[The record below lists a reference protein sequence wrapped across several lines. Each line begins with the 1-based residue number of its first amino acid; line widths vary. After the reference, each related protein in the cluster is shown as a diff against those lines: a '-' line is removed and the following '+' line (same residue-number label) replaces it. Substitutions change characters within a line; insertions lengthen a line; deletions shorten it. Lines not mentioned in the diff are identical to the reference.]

1 MELLNEQNFN
11 YFAKLKYNNPVC
23 ESVEEFNDDIKR
35 IKYIRRL
42 FQKFDEEKVLK
53 HHLICNHILILINL
67 FGEESA
73 LRMIFFRL
81 EKKYHGFLKAF
92 INYLNFKIESIPE
105 IDLKLLAPDV
115 RITRILNK
123 VEKQKN
129 D

>member
-1 MELLNEQNFN
+1 MELLSEQNFD
-11 YFAKLKYNNPVC
+11 YFAKLKYNNPAC
-23 ESVEEFNDDIKR
+23 ASVEEFNDDIKR

-73 LRMIFFRL
+73 LRMIFFKL

-92 INYLNFKIESIPE
+92 INYLNLKIESIPE
-105 IDLKLLAPDV
+105 IDLKLLAPDT
-115 RITRILNK
+115 RIARILNK
-123 VEKQKN
+123 LEKQKN